1 MTSLTKKLTVLK
13 QRKSSTKKNYTKT
26 SETLRLAKLLYKKS
40 VSGTNSIQH
49 KIDNFRSELEGISTV
64 LQQNFAQRDS
74 ITSLIEQA
82 ENRLSSEK
90 EKYDEIKEEV
100 SFASGE
106 AKKQLEFTINTVS
119 TEIEDLHSQLKSRK
133 KTLEKVIQSIQEY
146 DTKKSKLNKQIKKTL
161 ESKPRL
167 MKAIQQ
173 SKKTVAELEKKI
185 PSLIQAEKNVH
196 KNFSKIN
203 SIIKEQISKKKEIQ
217 VNIRKKKAR
226 EAKRKSVE
234 DKRIL
239 SMARKLANKIL
250 AEKKKAPKRKASK
263 KKAPKRKASKKK
275 APKRK
280 ASKKKAPKRKAS
292 KKNKK

>member
-1 MTSLTKKLTVLK
+1 MVSLTKKLTVLK
-13 QRKSSTKKNYTKT
+13 QRKSNTKKNRTKT

-40 VSGTNSIQH
+40 VSGIVSIQH
-49 KIDNFRSELEGISTV
+49 KMDNFNSELEGVSTV
-64 LQQNFAQRDS
+64 LQQKFAQRDS

-82 ENRLSSEK
+82 EDRLSSEK

-106 AKKQLEFTINTVS
+106 AKKQLQFTINTVS

-146 DTKKSKLNKQIKKTL
+146 DIKKSKLNKQIKRTL
-161 ESKPRL
+161 ESKPQL

-173 SKKTVAELEKKI
+173 SKKTVAKLEKKL
-185 PSLIQAEKNVH
+185 PSLIQAEENVH
-196 KNFSKIN
+196 KNFLKIN
-203 SIIKEQISKKKEIQ
+203 SIIKEQTSKKKESQ
-217 VNIRKKKAR
+217 ANIRKKKAR
-226 EAKRKSVE
+226 DAKRKSVE

-263 KKAPKRKASKKK
+263 K
-275 APKRK
+275 
-280 ASKKKAPKRKAS
+280 
-292 KKNKK
+292 NKK

>member
-13 QRKSSTKKNYTKT
+13 QRKSSTKKNRTKT

-49 KIDNFRSELEGISTV
+49 KIDNFRSELEDISTV
-64 LQQNFAQRDS
+64 LQQKFAQRDS

-146 DTKKSKLNKQIKKTL
+146 DTKKSKLNKQIKRTL
-161 ESKPRL
+161 ESKPQL

-173 SKKTVAELEKKI
+173 SKKTVAKLEKKL
-185 PSLIQAEKNVH
+185 PSLIQAEENVH
-196 KNFSKIN
+196 KNLSKIN
-203 SIIKEQISKKKEIQ
+203 SIIKEQISKKKESQ

-280 ASKKKAPKRKAS
+280 ASKK
-292 KKNKK
+292 NKK